1 MGWLDV
7 LSTIDKK
14 ENANMISTIIR
25 RLQACAARHQA
36 TRSATRCVT
45 ASTLAALLLGTLG
58 LGTATESQAVPAFA
72 RQTGMACA
80 ACHFQSYPAINAF
93 GRAFKSAGYTLIGA
107 QEKIEGDDLSLP
119 VVLNASLVTKFRYQ
133 KTNGDDKRVATNTGE
148 LQFPDEAALLIGGR
162 AGEHVG
168 FVLELAT
175 FGEADTGS
183 GDVAGTADLVTGE
196 VTGDADTG
204 SGEFSLFGS
213 FKMPITYKVGG
224 ADLSFIPFTT
234 DAGGAGYGFEL
245 LNTGAQRFQRVGED
259 RSALMAQQ
267 YLGLGA
273 GEAEGFAFVA
283 ANEMGFVNVSLWAP
297 IHGSFAVEGLA
308 PYVRAAL
315 TPSIGS
321 WDTGFGFQYFSGEAE
336 EDDGSS
342 VTGNL
347 VEYATEGWAIDGQM
361 QGEVGKMPLGVYAAY
376 GETPADPDS
385 IFNSSVFDRTAWS
398 IHGQLGVLPGK
409 ATLILGYRSADR
421 GTANWEEDNALTL
434 GGTYQLAQNVQVQL
448 NHVERSGNR
457 FDADNP
463 SPPTTGDRQTTLML
477 FSAF

>member
-14 ENANMISTIIR
+14 EKANMISTITR
-25 RLQACAARHQA
+25 RLQACAALHQA
-36 TRSATRCVT
+36 TRSAMRGVT

-80 ACHFQSYPAINAF
+80 ACHFQTYPAINAF

-162 AGEHVG
+162 AGEHIG

-183 GDVAGTADLVTGE
+183 GEIDA

-224 ADLSFIPFTT
+224 TDLSFIPFTT

-259 RSALMAQQ
+259 RAALMAQQ

-308 PYVRAAL
+308 PYVRAAW
-315 TPSIGS
+315 TPSIGN
-321 WDTGFGFQYFSGEAE
+321 WDAGFGFQYYSGEAK

-342 VTGNL
+342 VTGNV

-361 QGEVGKMPLGVYAAY
+361 QGEIAGMPLGVYAAY
-376 GETPADPDS
+376 GETPGEPDS
-385 IFNSSVFDRTAWS
+385 IFNSSAFDRSAWS

-409 ATLILGYRSADR
+409 ATLILGYRAADR
-421 GTANWEEDNALTL
+421 GTPTGDEDNALTL
-434 GGTYQLAQNVQVQL
+434 GGTYQLAQNAQVQL
-448 NHVERSGNR
+448 NHVERSGSR
-457 FDADNP
+457 YDTPQAA
-463 SPPTTGDRQTTLML
+463 GDRQTTLML

>member
-1 MGWLDV
+1 
-7 LSTIDKK
+7 
-14 ENANMISTIIR
+14 MISISALVG
-25 RLQACAARHQA
+25 RLQGYAAAHQA
-36 TRSATRCVT
+36 TRSATRGVT

-93 GRAFKSAGYTLIGA
+93 GRAFKSAGFTLIGA
-107 QEKIEGDDLSLP
+107 QEKVEGEDLSLP

-168 FVLELAT
+168 FVLELGT

-183 GDVAGTADLVTGE
+183 GDVAGTADPVTHE

-224 ADLSFIPFTT
+224 TDLSFIPFTT

-315 TPSIGS
+315 TPSLGN

-342 VTGNL
+342 ITGNV
-347 VEYATEGWAIDGQM
+347 VEYKTKGWAIDGQI
-361 QGEVGKMPLGVYAAY
+361 QGEVGRFPLGVYAAY
-376 GETPADPDS
+376 AKTPSDPDS
-385 IFNSSVFDRTAWS
+385 VFNDSAFDRSAWS

-421 GTANWEEDNALTL
+421 GTATRDEDNALTL

-457 FDADNP
+457 FDDPLPAR
-463 SPPTTGDRQTTLML
+463 SSGDRQTTLML

>member
-1 MGWLDV
+1 
-7 LSTIDKK
+7 
-14 ENANMISTIIR
+14 MITTLTR
-25 RLQACAARHQA
+25 RLRACAARYRSTPTA
-36 TRSATRCVT
+36 TRSLT
-45 ASTLAALLLGTLG
+45 ASTLAAGLVGMLG
-58 LGTATESQAVPAFA
+58 LGAATDSQAVPAFA

-80 ACHFQSYPAINAF
+80 ACHFQTYPAINAF

-119 VVLNASLVTKFRYQ
+119 VTLNASLITKFRYQ
-133 KTNGDDKRVATNTGE
+133 KTNGDNKTVATNTGE

-175 FGEADTGS
+175 FGEANTG
-183 GDVAGTADLVTGE
+183 TGE
-196 VTGDADTG
+196 VVGTTADTG
-204 SGEFSLFGS
+204 DGEFSLFGS

-259 RSALMAQQ
+259 RNALMAQQ

-283 ANEMGFVNVSLWAP
+283 ANEMGFVNVSMWAP

-315 TPSIGS
+315 TPSIGN
-321 WDTGFGFQYFSGEAE
+321 WDSGFGVQYFSGNAK

-342 VTGNL
+342 VTGNV
-347 VEYATEGWAIDGQM
+347 VEYATKGWAIDGQI

-376 GETPADPDS
+376 GETPGDPDS
-385 IFNSSVFDRTAWS
+385 IFNSSAYDRSAWS

-421 GTANWEEDNALTL
+421 GTPIGDEDNALTL

-448 NHVERSGNR
+448 NHVEFSGSR
-457 FDADNP
+457 YDTPQAA
-463 SPPTTGDRQTTLML
+463 GDRRTTLML

>member
-1 MGWLDV
+1 
-7 LSTIDKK
+7 
-14 ENANMISTIIR
+14 MISTIHS
-25 RLQACAARHQA
+25 RLQGLAARYAMRSRA
-36 TRSATRCVT
+36 TA

-80 ACHFQSYPAINAF
+80 ACHYQTFPAINAF
-93 GRAFKSAGYTLIGA
+93 GRAFKSSGYTLIGA
-107 QEKIEGDDLSLP
+107 QEKVEGDDLSLP

-133 KTNGDDKRVATNTGE
+133 KTNGDNKTRATNTGE

-183 GDVAGTADLVTGE
+183 GEVAGTT
-196 VTGDADTG
+196 ADTG

-234 DAGGAGYGFEL
+234 DAGGAAYGFEL

-259 RSALMAQQ
+259 RAALMAQQ

-283 ANEMGFVNVSLWAP
+283 ANQMGFVNVSLWAP
-297 IHGSFAVEGLA
+297 KHGSFAVEGLA

-315 TPSIGS
+315 TPSIGN
-321 WDTGFGFQYFSGEAE
+321 WDTGFGVQYYSGKAK
-336 EDDGSS
+336 EDDLSLA
-342 VTGNL
+342 TGHV
-347 VEYATEGWAIDGQM
+347 VEYKTKGWAIDGQI

-376 GETPADPDS
+376 GQVPDDS
-385 IFNSSVFDRTAWS
+385 HFNTSGEDTTAWS

-409 ATLILGYRSADR
+409 ATVILGYRSADR
-421 GTANWEEDNALTL
+421 GTATGDEDNALTL

-457 FDADNP
+457 YDTPQA
-463 SPPTTGDRQTTLML
+463 TGDRQTTLML

>member
-1 MGWLDV
+1 MMT
-7 LSTIDKK
+7 SDKS
-14 ENANMISTIIR
+14 NW
-25 RLQACAARHQA
+25 LQAIAARRPAGAQS
-36 TRSATRCVT
+36 TRGLT
-45 ASTLAALLLGTLG
+45 ASTLAALLLGALG
-58 LGTATESQAVPAFA
+58 LGAATESQAVPAFA

-80 ACHFQSYPAINAF
+80 ACHFQTYPAINAF
-93 GRAFKSAGYTLIGA
+93 GRAFKASGYTLIGA
-107 QEKIEGDDLSLP
+107 QEKVEGDDLSLP

-168 FVLELAT
+168 FLLELAT
-175 FGEADTGS
+175 FGEAD
-183 GDVAGTADLVTGE
+183 VAGD
-196 VTGDADTG
+196 
-204 SGEFSLFGS
+204 GEFSLFGS

-224 ADLSFIPFTT
+224 TDLSFIPFST
-234 DAGGAGYGFEL
+234 DAGGASYGFEL

-297 IHGSFAVEGLA
+297 IHGSFAMESLA
-308 PYVRAAL
+308 PYFRAAL
-315 TPSIGS
+315 TPSFGN
-321 WDTGFGFQYFSGEAE
+321 WDTGFGVQYFSGEAE
-336 EDDGSS
+336 EDDLSLA
-342 VTGNL
+342 TGNV
-347 VEYATEGWAIDGQM
+347 VEYKTEGWAVDGQA
-361 QGEVGKMPLGVYAAY
+361 QGEVAGMPLGVYVAI
-376 GETPADPDS
+376 GEASADTV
-385 IFNSSVFDRTAWS
+385 FNSSADDRTAWS

-409 ATLILGYRSADR
+409 ATVILGYRSADR
-421 GTANWEEDNALTL
+421 GTVDDNALTL

-448 NHVERSGNR
+448 NHVEFSGSR
-457 FDADNP
+457 YDTAQA
-463 SPPTTGDRQTTLML
+463 SGDRRTTLML

>member
-1 MGWLDV
+1 
-7 LSTIDKK
+7 
-14 ENANMISTIIR
+14 MISTIYS
-25 RLQACAARHQA
+25 RLQGLVARRPAAAPA
-36 TRSATRCVT
+36 TRTAQGRGVT

-72 RQTGMACA
+72 RQTGRACA
-80 ACHFQSYPAINAF
+80 ACHFQSYPVINAF
-93 GRAFKSAGYTLIGA
+93 GRAFKSAGYTPIGA

-162 AGEHVG
+162 AGEHIG
-168 FVLELAT
+168 FLLELAT

-183 GDVAGTADLVTGE
+183 GTVTPNAGNDCGPAADSPTC
-196 VTGDADTG
+196 ADTG

-259 RSALMAQQ
+259 RTALMAQQ

-283 ANEMGFVNVSLWAP
+283 ANEMGFVNVSMWAP
-297 IHGSFAVEGLA
+297 IHGSFAMKSLA

-315 TPSIGS
+315 TPSLGN
-321 WDTGFGFQYFSGEAE
+321 WDTGFGVQYYSGKAK
-336 EDDGSS
+336 EDDGSLE
-342 VTGNL
+342 TGNT
-347 VEYATEGWAIDGQM
+347 VEHVTKGWAIDGQI

-385 IFNSSVFDRTAWS
+385 VFNDSAFDRSAWS

-421 GTANWEEDNALTL
+421 GTATRDEDNALTL
-434 GGTYQLAQNVQVQL
+434 GGTYMLAQNVQVQL

-457 FDADNP
+457 FDSGPGEPA
-463 SPPTTGDRQTTLML
+463 SGDRQTTLML

>member
-1 MGWLDV
+1 
-7 LSTIDKK
+7 
-14 ENANMISTIIR
+14 MIS
-25 RLQACAARHQA
+25 RLIDRLKVWAVHPSQTKRAA
-36 TRSATRCVT
+36 T
-45 ASTLAALLLGTLG
+45 ASTLVALVLGTLG
-58 LGTATESQAVPAFA
+58 LGAATESHAVPAFA

-80 ACHFQSYPAINAF
+80 ACHYQTYPAINAF
-93 GRAFKSAGYTLIGA
+93 GRAFKSAGFTLIGA
-107 QEKIEGDDLSLP
+107 QEKIEGEDLSLP
-119 VVLNASLVTKFRYQ
+119 VNLNASLVTKFRYQ

-183 GDVAGTADLVTGE
+183 GE
-196 VTGDADTG
+196 VDGSGVADTG

-224 ADLSFIPFTT
+224 TDLSFIPFST
-234 DAGGAGYGFEL
+234 DAGGAAYGFEL

-259 RSALMAQQ
+259 RNALMAQQ

-283 ANEMGFVNVSLWAP
+283 SNEMGFVNVSLWAP
-297 IHGSFAVEGLA
+297 IHGSFAMKSLA

-315 TPSIGS
+315 TPSFGG
-321 WDTGFGFQYFSGEAE
+321 WDTGFGFQYFSGKAK
-336 EDDGSS
+336 EDDGSDPAGS
-342 VTGNL
+342 I
-347 VEYATEGWAIDGQM
+347 VEHKTEGWSVDAQM
-361 QGEVGKMPLGVYAAY
+361 QGDVGKMPLGVYASF
-376 GETPADPDS
+376 GEASANTVFNDS
-385 IFNSSVFDRTAWS
+385 ASDRTAWS
-398 IHGQLGVLPGK
+398 IHGQLGVMPGK
-409 ATLILGYRSADR
+409 ATVILGYRSADR
-421 GTANWEEDNALTL
+421 GTVDDNALTF

-448 NHVERSGNR
+448 NHVEFSGNR
-457 FDADNP
+457 YDTPQP
-463 SPPTTGDRQTTLML
+463 SGDRRTTLML

>member
-1 MGWLDV
+1 MNSNIKNW
-7 LSTIDKK
+7 
-14 ENANMISTIIR
+14 
-25 RLQACAARHQA
+25 LQAVAAKRLA
-36 TRSATRCVT
+36 ASPSTRGIT
-45 ASTLAALLLGTLG
+45 ASTLAALLLGSLG

-80 ACHFQSYPAINAF
+80 ACHFQTYPAINAF
-93 GRAFKSAGYTLIGA
+93 GRAFKASGYTLIGA

-168 FVLELAT
+168 FVLEFAT
-175 FGEADTGS
+175 FGEADT
-183 GDVAGTADLVTGE
+183 D
-196 VTGDADTG
+196 

-224 ADLSFIPFTT
+224 TDLSFIPFST
-234 DAGGAGYGFEL
+234 DAGGAAYGFEQ

-259 RSALMAQQ
+259 RNALMAQQ

-297 IHGSFAVEGLA
+297 IHGSFAMKSLA
-308 PYVRAAL
+308 PYFRAAL
-315 TPSIGS
+315 TPSIGN
-321 WDTGFGFQYFSGEAE
+321 WDTGFGVQYFSGKAK
-336 EDDGSS
+336 EDDGSDPL
-342 VTGNL
+342 GNV
-347 VEYATEGWAIDGQM
+347 VEHKTEGWAIDGQI
-361 QGEVGKMPLGVYAAY
+361 QGEVAGMPLGVYAAI
-376 GETPADPDS
+376 GEASADTV
-385 IFNSSVFDRTAWS
+385 FNTSADDRTAWS

-409 ATLILGYRSADR
+409 ATVILGYRSADR
-421 GTANWEEDNALTL
+421 GTVDDNALTL

-448 NHVERSGNR
+448 NHVEFSGSR
-457 FDADNP
+457 YDTAQA
-463 SPPTTGDRQTTLML
+463 SGDRRTTLML

>member
-1 MGWLDV
+1 
-7 LSTIDKK
+7 
-14 ENANMISTIIR
+14 MISTLLDHLR
-25 RLQACAARHQA
+25 ALGGRHHA
-36 TRSATRCVT
+36 NSSRAVT
-45 ASTLAALLLGTLG
+45 GVLALLLGTAG
-58 LGTATESQAVPAFA
+58 LGAATESQAVPAFA

-80 ACHFQSYPAINAF
+80 ACHYQTFPAINAF
-93 GRAFKSAGYTLIGA
+93 GRAFKSAGFTLIGA
-107 QEKIEGDDLSLP
+107 QEKIEGDNLSLP
-119 VVLNASLVTKFRYQ
+119 VTLNASLVTKFRYQ
-133 KTNGDDKRVATNTGE
+133 KTNGNDDGVATNTGE

-168 FVLELAT
+168 FILELAT

-183 GDVAGTADLVTGE
+183 GDVAGTADLATGE

-224 ADLSFIPFTT
+224 TDLSFIPFTT

-259 RSALMAQQ
+259 RNALMAQQ

-297 IHGSFAVEGLA
+297 KHGSFAVEGLA
-308 PYVRAAL
+308 PYVRAVL
-315 TPSIGS
+315 TPSIGN

-336 EDDGSS
+336 EMNTD
-342 VTGNL
+342 TET
-347 VEYATEGWAIDGQM
+347 VETMATEGWAIDGQI
-361 QGEVGKMPLGVYAAY
+361 QGEVVSMPLGVYAAY
-376 GETPADPDS
+376 GETPAEAD
-385 IFNSSVFDRTAWS
+385 SVFNTSASDRTAWS

-409 ATLILGYRSADR
+409 ATVILGYRSADR
-421 GTANWEEDNALTL
+421 GPVDDNAVTL
-434 GGTYQLAQNVQVQL
+434 GGTYLLAQNVQVQL
-448 NHVERSGNR
+448 NHVEFSGNR
-457 FDADNP
+457 YDAP
-463 SPPTTGDRQTTLML
+463 QASGDRRTTLML

>member
-1 MGWLDV
+1 
-7 LSTIDKK
+7 
-14 ENANMISTIIR
+14 MISISTLLG
-25 RLQACAARHQA
+25 RLQGYAAARQA
-36 TRSATRCVT
+36 TRSATRGVT

-80 ACHFQSYPAINAF
+80 ACHFQTYPAINAF

-107 QEKIEGDDLSLP
+107 QEKVEGDDLSLP

-133 KTNGDDKRVATNTGE
+133 KTNGDDKTVATNTGE

-175 FGEADTGS
+175 FGEADT
-183 GDVAGTADLVTGE
+183 DN
-196 VTGDADTG
+196 
-204 SGEFSLFGS
+204 GEFSLFGS

-224 ADLSFIPFTT
+224 TDLSFIPFTT
-234 DAGGAGYGFEL
+234 DAGGAAYGFEL

-259 RSALMAQQ
+259 RAALMAQQ

-297 IHGSFAVEGLA
+297 IHGSFAMKSLA

-315 TPSIGS
+315 TPSLGN
-321 WDTGFGFQYFSGEAE
+321 WDTGFGVQYFSGKAK
-336 EDDGSS
+336 EDDLSLA
-342 VTGNL
+342 TGNT
-347 VEYATEGWAIDGQM
+347 VEHETDGWAIDGQI
-361 QGEVGKMPLGVYAAY
+361 QGEVAGMPLGVYAAY
-376 GETPADPDS
+376 GETPGSTPADPDS
-385 IFNSSVFDRTAWS
+385 WFNTSAFDRSAWS

-409 ATLILGYRSADR
+409 ATVILGYRSADR

-448 NHVERSGNR
+448 NHVEFSGNR
-457 FDADNP
+457 FDSDNP
-463 SPPTTGDRQTTLML
+463 NAPTSGDRRTTLML

>member
-1 MGWLDV
+1 MTSNIKNW
-7 LSTIDKK
+7 
-14 ENANMISTIIR
+14 
-25 RLQACAARHQA
+25 LQAAAARRPAASQS
-36 TRSATRCVT
+36 TRGIT

-80 ACHFQSYPAINAF
+80 ACHFQTYPAINAF
-93 GRAFKSAGYTLIGA
+93 GRAFKASGYTLIGA

-133 KTNGDDKRVATNTGE
+133 KTNGDDNSEATNTGE

-183 GDVAGTADLVTGE
+183 GEVVGTT
-196 VTGDADTG
+196 ADTG

-224 ADLSFIPFTT
+224 TDLSFIPFTT
-234 DAGGAGYGFEL
+234 DAGGAAYGFEL

-259 RSALMAQQ
+259 RNALMAQQ

-297 IHGSFAVEGLA
+297 KHGSFAVESLA
-308 PYVRAAL
+308 PYVRAAW
-315 TPSIGS
+315 TPTIGS
-321 WDTGFGFQYFSGEAE
+321 WDAGLGVQYFSGEAE
-336 EDDGSS
+336 EMNTD
-342 VTGNL
+342 TEL
-347 VEYATEGWAIDGQM
+347 VDEFTTEGWAVDGQI
-361 QGEVGKMPLGVYAAY
+361 QGEVASMPLGVYVAI
-376 GETPADPDS
+376 GEASANT
-385 IFNSSVFDRTAWS
+385 IFNTSADDRTAWS

-409 ATLILGYRSADR
+409 ATVILGYRSADR
-421 GTANWEEDNALTL
+421 GTVDDNALTL
-434 GGTYQLAQNVQVQL
+434 GGTYQLAQNVQLQL
-448 NHVERSGNR
+448 NHVEFSGSR
-457 FDADNP
+457 YDTAQA
-463 SPPTTGDRQTTLML
+463 TGDRRTTLML

>member
-1 MGWLDV
+1 MTSNIKNW
-7 LSTIDKK
+7 
-14 ENANMISTIIR
+14 
-25 RLQACAARHQA
+25 LQAVAAKRLA
-36 TRSATRCVT
+36 ASPSTRGIT
-45 ASTLAALLLGTLG
+45 ASTLAALLLGSLG

-80 ACHFQSYPAINAF
+80 ACHFQTYPAINAF
-93 GRAFKSAGYTLIGA
+93 GRAFKASGYTLIGA

-119 VVLNASLVTKFRYQ
+119 VSLNASLVTKFRYQ
-133 KTNGDDKRVATNTGE
+133 KTNGDDKSVATNTGE

-175 FGEADTGS
+175 FGEADT
-183 GDVAGTADLVTGE
+183 D
-196 VTGDADTG
+196 

-224 ADLSFIPFTT
+224 TDLSFIPFTT
-234 DAGGAGYGFEL
+234 DAGGAAYGFEL

-259 RSALMAQQ
+259 RNALMAQQ

-297 IHGSFAVEGLA
+297 KHGSFAMESLA
-308 PYVRAAL
+308 PYVRAAW

-321 WDTGFGFQYFSGEAE
+321 WDAGLGVQYFSGEAE
-336 EDDGSS
+336 EMNTD
-342 VTGNL
+342 TEL
-347 VEYATEGWAIDGQM
+347 VEELTTKGWAVDGQI
-361 QGEVGKMPLGVYAAY
+361 QGEVAGMPLGVYVAI
-376 GETPADPDS
+376 GEASANTVFNTSAD
-385 IFNSSVFDRTAWS
+385 DRTAWS

-409 ATLILGYRSADR
+409 ATVILGYRSADR
-421 GTANWEEDNALTL
+421 GTVDDNALTL

-448 NHVERSGNR
+448 NHVEFSGSR
-457 FDADNP
+457 FDTAQA
-463 SPPTTGDRQTTLML
+463 SGDRRTTLML

>member
-1 MGWLDV
+1 VNHQQQGD
-7 LSTIDKK
+7 
-14 ENANMISTIIR
+14 ENMISTIYA
-25 RLQACAARHQA
+25 RLQASARHAMQSRGA
-36 TRSATRCVT
+36 T
-45 ASTLAALLLGTLG
+45 ASTFAALLLGTLA
-58 LGTATESQAVPAFA
+58 LGTATESQAIPAFA
-72 RQTGMACA
+72 RQTGMACM
-80 ACHFQSYPAINAF
+80 ACHFQSFPAINAF
-93 GRAFKSAGYTLIGA
+93 GRAFKSSGYTLIGT

-119 VVLNASLVTKFRYQ
+119 VTLNASLVTKFRYQ

-162 AGEHVG
+162 AGEHIG

-183 GDVAGTADLVTGE
+183 GDVVGTADPVTNE
-196 VTGDADTG
+196 VVGTADTG
-204 SGEFSLFGS
+204 NGEFSLFGS

-224 ADLSFIPFTT
+224 TDLSFIPFTT

-259 RSALMAQQ
+259 RTALMAQQ

-308 PYVRAAL
+308 PYVRAAW
-315 TPSIGS
+315 TPSIGE
-321 WDTGFGFQYFSGEAE
+321 WDAGVGVQYFSGEAK

-342 VTGNL
+342 VTGNV

-361 QGEVGKMPLGVYAAY
+361 QGEIASMPLGVYAAY
-376 GETPADPDS
+376 AETPSDPDS
-385 IFNSSVFDRTAWS
+385 IFNSSAFDRTAWS

-421 GTANWEEDNALTL
+421 GTPTGSEDNALTL
-434 GGTYQLAQNVQVQL
+434 GGTYMLAQNAQVQL
-448 NHVERSGNR
+448 NHVERSGSR
-457 FDADNP
+457 FDTPQAA
-463 SPPTTGDRQTTLML
+463 GDRQTTLML

>member
-1 MGWLDV
+1 
-7 LSTIDKK
+7 
-14 ENANMISTIIR
+14 MISTLTR
-25 RLQACAARHQA
+25 RLWACTARYRSTPTG
-36 TRSATRCVT
+36 TRSLT
-45 ASTLAALLLGTLG
+45 ASTLAAALVGMLG
-58 LGTATESQAVPAFA
+58 LGAATDSQAVPAFA

-107 QEKIEGDDLSLP
+107 QEKVEGDDLSLP
-119 VVLNASLVTKFRYQ
+119 VVLNASLITKFRYQ
-133 KTNGDDKRVATNTGE
+133 KTNGDDKTVATNTGE

-175 FGEADTGS
+175 FGEANVDG
-183 GDVAGTADLVTGE
+183 GD
-196 VTGDADTG
+196 GD
-204 SGEFSLFGS
+204 GEFSLFGS

-234 DAGGAGYGFEL
+234 DAGGASYGFEL

-283 ANEMGFVNVSLWAP
+283 ANEMGFVNVSMWAP
-297 IHGSFAVEGLA
+297 IHGSFAVKSLA

-315 TPSIGS
+315 TPSLGN
-321 WDTGFGFQYFSGEAE
+321 WDTGLGFQYYSGKAK
-336 EDDGSS
+336 EDDLSL
-342 VTGNL
+342 VTGNV
-347 VEYATEGWAIDGQM
+347 VEYKTKGWSIDGQM
-361 QGEVGKMPLGVYAAY
+361 QGEVAGMPLGVYAAY
-376 GETPADPDS
+376 GETPSDS
-385 IFNSSVFDRTAWS
+385 FFNTSASDRTAWS

-409 ATLILGYRSADR
+409 ATVILGYRSADR
-421 GTANWEEDNALTL
+421 GTATRDEDNALTL

-457 FDADNP
+457 FDDPLPAG
-463 SPPTTGDRQTTLML
+463 SSGDRQTTLML

>member
-1 MGWLDV
+1 
-7 LSTIDKK
+7 
-14 ENANMISTIIR
+14 MISISTLLG
-25 RLQACAARHQA
+25 RLQGYAAAHQA
-36 TRSATRCVT
+36 TRSATRGVT

-183 GDVAGTADLVTGE
+183 GDVAGTADLGTGE

-259 RSALMAQQ
+259 RNALMAQQ

-297 IHGSFAVEGLA
+297 IHGSFAMKSLA
-308 PYVRAAL
+308 PYFRAAL
-315 TPSIGS
+315 TPSIGN
-321 WDTGFGFQYFSGEAE
+321 WDTGFGVQYYSGKAK
-336 EDDGSS
+336 EDDLELETGS
-342 VTGNL
+342 V
-347 VEYATEGWAIDGQM
+347 VEYKTKGWAIDGQI
-361 QGEVGKMPLGVYAAY
+361 QGEVGKMPLGVYASY
-376 GETPADPDS
+376 GQVPDDS
-385 IFNSSVFDRTAWS
+385 HFNASGEDTSAWS

-409 ATLILGYRSADR
+409 ATVILGYRSADR
-421 GTANWEEDNALTL
+421 GTATGDEDNALTL

-448 NHVERSGNR
+448 NHVEFSGNR
-457 FDADNP
+457 YDTARP
-463 SPPTTGDRQTTLML
+463 AGDRRTTLML

>member
-1 MGWLDV
+1 
-7 LSTIDKK
+7 
-14 ENANMISTIIR
+14 MISTVTR
-25 RLQACAARHQA
+25 RLQAYAARHHA
-36 TRSATRCVT
+36 ARSATRGVT
-45 ASTLAALLLGTLG
+45 ASALAALLLGTLV

-183 GDVAGTADLVTGE
+183 GEIDA

-204 SGEFSLFGS
+204 NGEFSLFGS

-224 ADLSFIPFTT
+224 TDLSFIPFTT
-234 DAGGAGYGFEL
+234 DAGGAAYGFEL

-259 RSALMAQQ
+259 RAALMAQQ

-283 ANEMGFVNVSLWAP
+283 ANEMGFVNVSMWAP
-297 IHGSFAVEGLA
+297 IHGSFAVKSLA

-315 TPSIGS
+315 TPSLGS
-321 WDTGFGFQYFSGEAE
+321 WDTGFGVQYFSGKAK
-336 EDDGSS
+336 EDDGSLA
-342 VTGNL
+342 TGNT
-347 VEYATEGWAIDGQM
+347 VEHETDGWAIDGQI

-376 GETPADPDS
+376 GETPGSTPADPDS
-385 IFNSSVFDRTAWS
+385 VFNTSAFDRSAWS

-421 GTANWEEDNALTL
+421 GTPTRDEDNALTL
-434 GGTYQLAQNVQVQL
+434 GGTYLLAQNVQVQL

-457 FDADNP
+457 FDSGPGEPA
-463 SPPTTGDRQTTLML
+463 SGDRQTTLML